1 MNAFKLLAAA
11 FIAATAP
18 APLSA
23 QLKALTIGTA
33 SAGGTVFVFGG
44 VVASLLTAE
53 LGVPVSTQQTQGPT
67 QNIILVSDK
76 SVELGTGYTTAL
88 PWLTSL
94 ETPVTVLQLTGA
106 LVDRQGR
113 AVRIGAEGILAVRT
127 PLLAS
132 GLGAQRVLSPDDVD
146 RARVLKDAGRPG
158 QPLVWRA
165 ALCTLI
171 GQLSTRSC

>member
-1 MNAFKLLAAA
+1 MRSFMNAFKLLAAA

-76 SVELGTGYTTAL
+76 SVELGFTTMGAA
-88 PWLTSL
+88 WQGWHGRDGWTS
-94 ETPVTVLQLTGA
+94 G
-106 LVDRQGR
+106 
-113 AVRIGAEGILAVRT
+113 
-127 PLLAS
+127 
-132 GLGAQRVLSPDDVD
+132 
-146 RARVLKDAGRPG
+146 
-158 QPLVWRA
+158 
-165 ALCTLI
+165 
-171 GQLSTRSC
+171 